1 MFLPAENAGLFL
13 YLKGTKCLN
22 THTCEI
28 QTLSEEARQNCRD
41 SSISNHSLSVKEVL
55 RCIWTMQHFT
65 SVGLDKSS
73 LQESKHIKGS
83 TFKKHDVHCP
93 QGVSTMEGPM
103 QQCYSGKCGSPLTS
117 DRFSRKQRWRIST
130 LCKSKWTPDEKY
142 STPSAY
148 QIQF

>member
-1 MFLPAENAGLFL
+1 MLAFSFIWKERSAWALTHVKSRRFKRRHAKAVEIRE
-13 YLKGTKCLN
+13 YLT
-22 THTCEI
+22 T
-28 QTLSEEARQNCRD
+28 QSLSKRFYDAFEQC
-41 SSISNHSLSVKEVL
+41 SISHLSALIKAL
-55 RCIWTMQHFT
+55 YKKAN
-65 SVGLDKSS
+65 KS
-73 LQESKHIKGS
+73 KGS